1 MIEKSLAIISR
12 RNKRANIALTNDFR
26 NSFKLERSLER
37 TSLKTK
43 KKLLEDRD
51 RTLKALVIRNK
62 QQEKDK
68 KGGVGGALALLG
80 GGALG
85 RKIIGR
91 GKVPKLPTRG
101 GAFLSRVGKVGRF
114 GKIGPLAILGTG
126 LDFAGRRAEGQTNLQ
141 AGIGSGGGLAGA
153 LAGAKYGAVLGTAV
167 GGPVGTLVGGV
178 SGSIIGS
185 LAGGR
190 LADLFTGAEK
200 RRKFEEKRVELAT
213 KRSLFSYALDDF
225 DKVLDKF
232 EDVSVG
238 LAIVRRDDEEE
249 GRPKR
254 PFIPTI
260 PTIPSIGARVKKFL
274 DKPSVQAT
282 GVTAAIAGL
291 ITLAVATR
299 GKSVQKTNPLFT
311 KLLAKAPF
319 LKKLSEKEQ
328 IVGFGRLL
336 ERTLSKSDIQKI
348 RMGTSPFL
356 TKRGTIVPGQ
366 RGAPGIS
373 QKGKE
378 IRNLT
383 KNEREDLFIG
393 RQNIKRQRRI
403 NRNKK
408 IEEEIRKQEDQMDKV
423 LKDIETDPLSKK
435 IQETVVR
442 QSGADVNL
450 DVNRLTKNAK
460 IFIEKIKP
468 QVIDRTTKSNAKASM
483 DSINRRLTAKRDE
496 ILDKIDLIKEIQRD
510 VKNKGLPP
518 KESTQLRLEDAQRA
532 LKIITDFATKF
543 VPRIIRQKGGFDIS
557 SINPNTDST
566 NIALAPTNNIFIIQ
580 QQGNNVTQP
589 PTVSGDSIVVVGGG
603 EGDPVDAM
611 YKYAEMTALQ
621 TA

>member
-141 AGIGSGGGLAGA
+141 AGIGAGGGLAGA

-178 SGSIIGS
+178 GGSIIGS

-232 EDVSVG
+232 EDVSVD

-249 GRPKR
+249 KGRPKR
-254 PFIPTI
+254 PFIPII

-274 DKPSVQAT
+274 DRPSVQAT

-291 ITLAVATR
+291 ITLAIVTR
-299 GKSVQKTNPLFT
+299 GKSVQKTNPIFT
-311 KLLAKAPF
+311 KLLAKAPY

-328 IVGFGRLL
+328 IVAFGRLL

-348 RMGTSPFL
+348 RMSTSPFL
-356 TKRGTIVPGQ
+356 TKRGTVVPGQ
-366 RGAPGIS
+366 KGAPGKI
-373 QKGKE
+373 KKKTN
-378 IRNLT
+378 IVKRNLKKKEEQ
-383 KNEREDLFIG
+383 KNL
-393 RQNIKRQRRI
+393 
-403 NRNKK
+403 
-408 IEEEIRKQEDQMDKV
+408 RKEQDK
-423 LKDIETDPLSKK
+423 
-435 IQETVVR
+435 TV
-442 QSGADVNL
+442 
-450 DVNRLTKNAK
+450 
-460 IFIEKIKP
+460 EKEFK
-468 QVIDRTTKSNAKASM
+468 TT
-483 DSINRRLTAKRDE
+483 T
-496 ILDKIDLIKEIQRD
+496 
-510 VKNKGLPP
+510 
-518 KESTQLRLEDAQRA
+518 ESTLDEF
-532 LKIITDFATKF
+532 LKK
-543 VPRIIRQKGGFDIS
+543 
-557 SINPNTDST
+557 
-566 NIALAPTNNIFIIQ
+566 NNL
-580 QQGNNVTQP
+580 P
-589 PTVSGDSIVVVGGG
+589 
-603 EGDPVDAM
+603 DPFR
-611 YKYAEMTALQ
+611 
-621 TA
+621 

>member
-141 AGIGSGGGLAGA
+141 AGIGAGGGLAGA

-178 SGSIIGS
+178 GGSIIGS

-249 GRPKR
+249 KGRPKR
-254 PFIPTI
+254 PFIPII

-274 DKPSVQAT
+274 DRPSVQAI
-282 GVTAAIAGL
+282 GVTAAITGL
-291 ITLAVATR
+291 ITLAIVTR
-299 GKSVQKTNPLFT
+299 GKSVQKTNPIFT
-311 KLLAKAPF
+311 KLLAKAPY

-328 IVGFGRLL
+328 IVAFGRLL

-348 RMGTSPFL
+348 RMSTSPFL
-356 TKRGTIVPGQ
+356 TKRGTVVPGQ
-366 RGAPGIS
+366 KGAPGRVKKKTNIV
-373 QKGKE
+373 KRNLEKKE
-378 IRNLT
+378 LKKAEDRKFAKDFLNLT
-383 KNEREDLFIG
+383 KGDKTFEVFDFLKKFNLKSPTKLKIEYNQAFIKIRDKLSKLHKAGKITDEQFAKKSEMLQKDYLNDFARLDRYGDEIMQLFNAFK
-393 RQNIKRQRRI
+393 NIKPNSKSI
-403 NRNKK
+403 DVL
-408 IEEEIRKQEDQMDKV
+408 IDGL
-423 LKDIETDPLSKK
+423 LKDIK
-435 IQETVVR
+435 
-442 QSGADVNL
+442 NL
-450 DVNRLTKNAK
+450 DKM
-460 IFIEKIKP
+460 FPKIKP
-468 QVIDRTTKSNAKASM
+468 IKTSPGAKISSSDIEIESKSNNIAQA
-483 DSINRRLTAKRDE
+483 DIEDQGSID
-496 ILDKIDLIKEIQRD
+496 
-510 VKNKGLPP
+510 
-518 KESTQLRLEDAQRA
+518 
-532 LKIITDFATKF
+532 
-543 VPRIIRQKGGFDIS
+543 
-557 SINPNTDST
+557 T
-566 NIALAPTNNIFIIQ
+566 NLALAPINNIFIIQ

-603 EGDPVDAM
+603 ESDPIDAM